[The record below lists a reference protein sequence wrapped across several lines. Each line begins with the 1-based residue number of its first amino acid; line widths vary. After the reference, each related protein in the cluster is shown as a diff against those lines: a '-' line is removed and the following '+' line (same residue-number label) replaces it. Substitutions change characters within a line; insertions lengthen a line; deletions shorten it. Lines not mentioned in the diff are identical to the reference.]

1 MTTDEIR
8 STLRGVFF
16 EVFEND
22 RFEFSDALARDQV
35 EGWDSL
41 GHIRLVAATEEA
53 FDMRFT
59 IEEIES
65 FTSVG
70 RMVERIAA
78 RR

>member
-1 MTTDEIR
+1 MNTDEIR
-8 STLRGVFF
+8 STLRGVFTQ
-16 EVFEND
+16 VFEND
-22 RFEFSDALARDQV
+22 NLEFSDALTREQV

-53 FDMRFT
+53 FDLRFT

-65 FTSVG
+65 FTSVS
-70 RMVERIAA
+70 RIVERIAE

>member
-8 STLRGVFF
+8 STLRSVFT

-22 RFEFSDALARDQV
+22 RFEFSDALARDHV

-41 GHIRLVAATEEA
+41 GHIRLIAATEDA
-53 FDMRFT
+53 FDVRFT

-78 RR
+78 QT

>member
-8 STLRGVFF
+8 STLRSVFSD
-16 EVFEND
+16 VFEND
-22 RFEFSDALARDQV
+22 GFEFSDALARDQV

-41 GHIRLVAATEEA
+41 GHIRLIAATEEA
-53 FDMRFT
+53 FDLRFT

-78 RR
+78 RT